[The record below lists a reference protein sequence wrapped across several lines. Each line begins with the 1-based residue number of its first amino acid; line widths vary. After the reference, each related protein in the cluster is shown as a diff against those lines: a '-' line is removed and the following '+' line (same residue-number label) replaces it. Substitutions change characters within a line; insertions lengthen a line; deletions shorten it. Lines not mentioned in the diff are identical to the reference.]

1 MTIGD
6 TQIVVDQASLA
17 SSPNLTN
24 TAFQSP
30 AVDNNERSGLNAI
43 LGIGTQLA
51 QIGGAIAIQ
60 RQQSGAAADRQA
72 RIAQCGRRPLFQGVR
87 RREFDRCVA
96 GASAI
101 ATTTNTLSDISNDES
116 KSIGES
122 GSAMKYIALGL
133 GVLAIGTIAVLAL
146 RKK

>member
-1 MTIGD
+1 MSFPSN
-6 TQIVVDQASLA
+6 TQYVVDLESLA

-30 AVDNNERSGLNAI
+30 VDNNERSGLNAI
-43 LGIGTQLA
+43 LGIGTQAA
-51 QIGGAIAIQ
+51 QILGAIAIQ
-60 RQQSGAAADRQA
+60 RQQSGVAADRQA

-87 RREFDRCVA
+87 RREYDRCVA

-101 ATTTNTLSDISNDES
+101 ATTPMPISNLSNDES
-116 KSIGES
+116 KSIGGS
-122 GSAMKYIALGL
+122 GSPMKYIALGL